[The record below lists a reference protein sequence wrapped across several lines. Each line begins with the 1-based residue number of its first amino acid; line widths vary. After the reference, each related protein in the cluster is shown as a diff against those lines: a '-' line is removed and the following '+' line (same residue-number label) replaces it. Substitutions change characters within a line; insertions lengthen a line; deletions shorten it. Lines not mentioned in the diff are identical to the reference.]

1 MIFGIRTAG
10 SRFRYLSL
18 QLEELP
24 PLYFPSV
31 SDRWFGEGFL
41 RGCPRRGQAQGLL
54 GPVDPEPVVE
64 VAAAHGDVGTAEH
77 GSEDQAYPVGEPWVS
92 T

>member
-1 MIFGIRTAG
+1 MLEPSVLALDIYHS
-10 SRFRYLSL
+10 SRRNSL
-18 QLEELP
+18 

-31 SDRWFGEGFL
+31 CDHWFGEGFL